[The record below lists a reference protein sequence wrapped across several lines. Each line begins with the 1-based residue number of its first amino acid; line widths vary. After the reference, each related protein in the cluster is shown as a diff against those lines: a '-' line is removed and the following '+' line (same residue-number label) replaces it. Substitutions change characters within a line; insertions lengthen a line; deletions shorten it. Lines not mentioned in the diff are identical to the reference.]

1 MGGRRGAG
9 STWALGHEEGK
20 IGVGV
25 GNGDVKLA
33 SYEIRDELPK
43 RKLNL
48 KDKKRRDKMQRNREG
63 QIKKKQK
70 RHRSSEERRKLGCN
84 PSLVAFFSSFLF
96 LEFVQFFLFLI
107 QNTQVSLSLPLIIHS
122 DKLSQ
127 VFFFLFSLCD
137 LLPHLLFSL
146 FSCLF
151 LVLFFGKNWLP
162 SCFFFFLCQS
172 VKKEEVGES
181 VRGPFLPGM
190 ENSKCFLLCEK
201 MRQQNNRFFF

>member
-33 SYEIRDELPK
+33 FYEIRDELPK

-84 PSLVAFFSSFLF
+84 PSLVAFFPSFLF
-96 LEFVQFFLFLI
+96 LEVVQFFLFLI

-151 LVLFFGKNWLP
+151 FLF
-162 SCFFFFLCQS
+162 
-172 VKKEEVGES
+172 
-181 VRGPFLPGM
+181 
-190 ENSKCFLLCEK
+190 CFLVK
-201 MRQQNNRFFF
+201 TGFPAVFFSFCASL